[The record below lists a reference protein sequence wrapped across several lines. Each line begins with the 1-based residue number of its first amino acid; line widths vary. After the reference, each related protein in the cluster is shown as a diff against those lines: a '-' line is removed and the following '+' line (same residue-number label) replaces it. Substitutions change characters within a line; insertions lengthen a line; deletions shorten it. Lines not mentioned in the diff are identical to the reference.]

1 MDSFLSILIVWV
13 VTPLLLFS
21 SCYLSLRLGWPQF
34 RRIGQAFRHVLAKSD
49 GGRRFGSF
57 SAVAVIVGG
66 NLGAGTIAG
75 TALALKTGGPGALFW
90 MVIVALLGGVVKL
103 ACASLGT
110 LYQERNSQGGSMG
123 GAMFYMAKGLNSFP
137 LGTVYCILLIGAA
150 LTVGNLVQTNAF
162 VSALPQALSGSR
174 PIAVLLLAVPTAFI
188 LCGSLRRF
196 SRFMSVSVPI
206 IGCVH
211 VIVCIVGILLMHDNV
226 FSVIES
232 IFRGAV
238 AAPAVA
244 GGAAGAAIL
253 TTVQSGISRGLFATD
268 IGLGLAAIAHGE
280 VDRGRRPLDRHAREQ
295 GIIALLSPA
304 IVAAVCAITGILIL
318 CAAPDF
324 QRCASEICVQTFSTA
339 FHSDCAGWLIPI
351 TIYCFAITTMIAWAW
366 FAEHAFY
373 YFRAPKLRMAFRAIF
388 IGLMPIGAFMESS
401 LPWTLADGCIAGL
414 LLTNVCAILLLRKK
428 LVALYGNT

>member
-1 MDSFLSILIVWV
+1 M
-13 VTPLLLFS
+13 TPILLFS
-21 SCYLSLRLGWPQF
+21 SCYLSLRLGWLQF
-34 RRIGQAFRHVLAKSD
+34 RKISQAFRRVLAKNDS
-49 GGRRFGSF
+49 GRRFGSF

-90 MVIVALLGGVVKL
+90 MVVVALLGGVIKL

-110 LYQERNSQGGSMG
+110 LYQERTGNGRSIG
-123 GAMFYMAKGLNSFP
+123 GAMFYMAKGLSSFP
-137 LGTVYCILLIGAA
+137 LGAVYCILLIGAA

-162 VSALPQALSGSR
+162 VSALPRALPGGR
-174 PIAVLLLAVPTAFI
+174 PIAVLLLATPTAFI

-211 VIVCIVGILLMHDNV
+211 MAVCIVGIFLMHDNV
-226 FSVIES
+226 LPVIGS

-238 AAPAVA
+238 AVPAVA
-244 GGAAGAAIL
+244 GGAAGVALLATI
-253 TTVQSGISRGLFATD
+253 QSGISRGLFATD

-280 VDRGRRPLDRHAREQ
+280 VDRGQRPLDHHAREQ
-295 GIIALLSPA
+295 GIVALLSPT
-304 IVAAVCAITGILIL
+304 IVAVVCAITGILIL

-324 QRCASEICVQTFSTA
+324 QRCASEICVETFSTA

-351 TIYCFAITTMIAWAW
+351 TMYCFAITTMIAWAW

-373 YFRAPKLRMAFRAIF
+373 YFRAPKLRLVFRAIF
-388 IGLMPIGAFMESS
+388 IGLMPVGAFMESS

-428 LVALYGNT
+428 LAALYGAA